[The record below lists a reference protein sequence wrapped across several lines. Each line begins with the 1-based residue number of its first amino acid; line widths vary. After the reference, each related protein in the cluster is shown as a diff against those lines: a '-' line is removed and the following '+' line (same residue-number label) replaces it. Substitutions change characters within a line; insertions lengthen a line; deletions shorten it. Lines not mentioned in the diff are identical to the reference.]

1 MLGQVSM
8 NEKLPKIQEEIKP
21 GAKSGEVT
29 LTDLMKL
36 AEPLLKQWTD
46 TENEKHKREI
56 EYDREVLR
64 ETGKQNRRVTIGF
77 FIIAG
82 VTLGIAGMLLIFGRD
97 SVAMDLIKLIV
108 GIGGAAFG
116 GYGWALARRRKEGE
130 KS

>member
-1 MLGQVSM
+1 M

-82 VTLGIAGMLLIFGRD
+82 VTLGIAGMLFIFGRD

-108 GIGGAAFG
+108 GLGGAAFG
-116 GYGWALARRRKEGE
+116 GYGWAVARTRREGAAE
-130 KS
+130 

>member
-1 MLGQVSM
+1 M

-21 GAKSGEVT
+21 GAKSEEVT

-46 TENEKHKREI
+46 SESEKHKREI

-77 FIIAG
+77 FIIVG
-82 VTLGIAGMLLIFGRD
+82 VTLGIAGMLFIFGRD

-130 KS
+130 ES

>member
-1 MLGQVSM
+1 M

-82 VTLGIAGMLLIFGRD
+82 VTLGIAGMLFIFGRD

-130 KS
+130 ES

>member
-1 MLGQVSM
+1 
-8 NEKLPKIQEEIKP
+8 
-21 GAKSGEVT
+21 
-29 LTDLMKL
+29 MKL

-46 TENEKHKREI
+46 SESEKHKREI

-77 FIIAG
+77 FIIVG
-82 VTLGIAGMLLIFGRD
+82 VTLGIAGMLFIFGRD

-130 KS
+130 ES